1 MSNAGRTKKKKEE
14 IQKDKKI
21 KEIARKGKSKNR
33 RFDRGKENGGLKRQK
48 GVRNL
53 FLYSFMSNLFT
64 DEHMLNQI
72 KA

>member
-21 KEIARKGKSKNR
+21 KEIDRKGRIKIEYEIEEMRTGLEKIER
-33 RFDRGKENGGLKRQK
+33 RHMF
-48 GVRNL
+48 

-64 DEHMLNQI
+64 DEHTVNQI